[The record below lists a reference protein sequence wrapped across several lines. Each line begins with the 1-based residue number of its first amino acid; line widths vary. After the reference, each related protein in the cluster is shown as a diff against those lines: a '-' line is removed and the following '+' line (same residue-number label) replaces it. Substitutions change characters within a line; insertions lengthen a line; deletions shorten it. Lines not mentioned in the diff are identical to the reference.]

1 MDTTDMRRATRLEH
15 DCIGEM
21 EVPADVYWGIHTQRA
36 IGNFTVSGL
45 ADSTHPQMVRAYAT
59 VKRACAEANEELG
72 LLEHGK
78 ARAIIAACQEI
89 ESGRLIDQ
97 FPVDVLQGGAGT
109 STNMNANEVIAN
121 RALEITGHARG
132 DYQYIHPNDDVNRSQ
147 STNDT
152 YPAACKLA
160 LIDAIGPLAE
170 ETRKLSRAFHDLA
183 DRHMHDV
190 TIGRTQLQDAVPIT
204 YGQEFHAF
212 ASFLKADTAAVERL
226 VPQLTTLNL
235 GATAIGTGICADL
248 RFRRAATEHLA
259 RITGLPITAAP
270 DPVAAMT
277 DMSAYIAVSQTVKNL
292 AVHLKKAADDLRL
305 LNSGPHDGF
314 NDLDVPARQAGS
326 SIMPGKVNPVIPE
339 CVDQVCFRVFGMDT
353 TVTWA
358 TAEGQLQLNA
368 FDPVISHEL
377 LKGIELLTNAMAM
390 FRERCVDGITVNA
403 AVGRR
408 YAESSPSIAAALN
421 GSIGYEH
428 AADIAKEAAESGRT
442 VREVAGERTDLP
454 AETLDRLLDVTA
466 LARRLG
472 QTCREHAGGAEDAG
486 AGRGD
491 EGSGAVDRTRA

>member
-1 MDTTDMRRATRLEH
+1 MNASTNAAATTAATAARPATRLEH
-15 DCIGEM
+15 DCIGEL

-45 ADSTHPQMVRAYAT
+45 PDSSHPQLVRAYAT

-72 LLEHGK
+72 LVPHDK

-89 ESGRLIDQ
+89 EAGKLADQ

-121 RALEITGHARG
+121 RALEILGRPRG
-132 DYQYIHPNDDVNRSQ
+132 DYETIHPNDDVNRSQ

-152 YPAACKLA
+152 YPAACKIA

-170 ETRKLSRAFHDLA
+170 ETRKLARAFHDLA
-183 DRHMHDV
+183 DRHADDV
-190 TIGRTQLQDAVPIT
+190 TIGRTQLQDAVPMT

-212 ASFLKADTAAVERL
+212 ASFLKADTAALERV
-226 VPQLTTLNL
+226 VPQLTSLNL

-248 RFRRAATEHLA
+248 RFRKAATEHLA

-270 DPVAAMT
+270 DPIAAMT
-277 DMSAYIAVSQTVKNL
+277 DMSAYIAVSQTAKNL
-292 AVHLKKAADDLRL
+292 AIHLKKAADDLRL

-314 NDLDVPARQAGS
+314 NDLNVPARQAGS

-339 CVDQVCFRVFGMDT
+339 SVDQVCFRVFGMDT

-358 TAEGQLQLNA
+358 ASEGQLQLNA
-368 FDPVISHEL
+368 FDPVIIHEL
-377 LKGIELLTNAMAM
+377 LKGINLLVNAMRM
-390 FRERCVDGITVNA
+390 FRERCVDGITINA

-408 YAESSPSIAAALN
+408 YAASSPSIAAALN
-421 GSIGYEH
+421 PLIGYEH

-442 VREVAGERTDLP
+442 VREVAGERTGLP
-454 AETLDRLLDVTA
+454 AEQLDALLDTTA

-472 QTCREHAGGAEDAG
+472 QTCREHREA
-486 AGRGD
+486 
-491 EGSGAVDRTRA
+491 